1 MKKVL
6 LTLIVSLAL
15 CGPIFAQPESHWAD
29 FNHYAY
35 EMHGAL
41 VASVSIDGNIM
52 ELSEE
57 NSIYVEPESMP
68 PYYISYDYEVGAFV
82 NGVCRG
88 HGFLYYYPGHPYTT
102 TNQMGIY
109 YNPIMSDTYKEVTFK
124 LYDHVN
130 LIEYTICTSSPQV
143 LTGCDYVS
151 YDPETNLPHNYYQ
164 DPVSLNFSSS
174 FTKPIDQYTTNGGWY
189 LIASPIGE
197 VSPADVTNMTSN
209 NSEGYIYD
217 LYQFNQSAD
226 LEWENW
232 KEEGSEHYHFNLLP
246 GTGYLYANSTG
257 DDITFIGAP
266 YNGTGEVSLA
276 YDEHAV
282 LKGWN
287 LVGNPFADTAYI
299 DRPFYV
305 MNPNGTEIIAAEDVQ
320 QSSIAPME
328 GVFVVAAGANEKVTF
343 STVEPNTSK
352 GQIVLNVTQNQG
364 DVIDRA
370 IVCFGQGGMLPKFML
385 NQNNTKLYITKDNK
399 DFAVMSTN
407 NSGRLL
413 VNFEPAEDGVYFI
426 NASVENLVSVR
437 YLHLIDHQE
446 ALDIDLLQEPIY
458 KFDANKNGNPNRFEL
473 VFKKLSS
480 QTNAA
485 SSRSDG
491 DSFGFC
497 NNGKWIIDNE
507 GDAVLQVIDVNG
519 RILCNE
525 EINGSVSKRIDA
537 APGVYMLRLI
547 NNNDVKVQKIVVE

>member
-6 LTLIVSLAL
+6 LTLIVSLAF
-15 CGPIFAQPESHWAD
+15 CGSIIAQPESHWAD
-29 FNHYAY
+29 FNHHAY

-41 VASVSIDGNIM
+41 VASVSIDGNLL

-102 TNQMGIY
+102 TNQMSIY
-109 YNPIMSDTYKEVTFK
+109 YNQIMSDLFKEVTFK

-130 LIEYTICTSSPQV
+130 QIEYTICTSSPQV
-143 LTGCDYVS
+143 LTGCDYIS
-151 YDPETNLPHNYYQ
+151 IDPETNLPHNYYQ
-164 DPVSLNFSSS
+164 DPVSLNFNSS
-174 FTKPIDQYTTNGGWY
+174 FTKPIDPYTTNGGWY

-197 VSPADVTNMTSN
+197 VSPANVTNMTSN

-232 KEEGSEHYHFNLLP
+232 KEEESEHYHFNLLP

-266 YNGTGEVSLA
+266 YNGTGEIPLA
-276 YDEHAV
+276 YDESAV

-287 LVGNPFADTAYI
+287 LVGNPFGKTASI
-299 DRPFYV
+299 DRDEFYV
-305 MNPNGTEIIAAEDVQ
+305 MNSDGTEIITAEENQ
-320 QSSIAPME
+320 IPAME
-328 GVFVVAAGANEKVTF
+328 GIFVVASGANEKVTF
-343 STVEPNTSK
+343 SPAEPNTGK
-352 GQIVLNVTQNQG
+352 GQIVLNVTQDRVN
-364 DVIDRA
+364 VIDRA
-370 IVCFGQGGMLPKFML
+370 IVRFDQGGTLPKFML
-385 NQNNTKLYITKDNK
+385 NPNNTKLYIAKDNK
-399 DFAVMSTN
+399 DFAVVRTN
-407 NSGRLL
+407 NSGRLP
-413 VNFEPAEDGVYFI
+413 VNFEPADDGVYFI
-426 NASVENLVSVR
+426 NALVENLVSVR

-446 ALDIDLLQEPIY
+446 GLDIDLLQEPIY
-458 KFDANKNGNPNRFEL
+458 KFEANKNGNPNRFEL

-480 QTNAA
+480 QVNVASLRNA
-485 SSRSDG
+485 G

-497 NNGKWIIDNE
+497 NNGNWIINNE